1 LPVALEIAQAIAAIA
16 AVFVGGAWVYFNT
29 LRGRTYKPRLQVTLV
44 AARRRAAQHTLLHA
58 RIEVENKGLSE
69 VRFVAEGTGLELS
82 YSPAFLDH
90 SGPTSLRF
98 RERTVFRILERHE
111 TIEPGVVISEER
123 VVALPDGP
131 TAICELRLVVVARNN
146 LFHFGRN
153 MSWSCTAVV
162 SEIGARDGEAAEDP
176 RAGGE
181 R

>member
-1 LPVALEIAQAIAAIA
+1 MPLALEIAQALATIA

-29 LRGRTYKPRLQVTLV
+29 LRGRTYKPRLQVNLI
-44 AARRRAAQHTLLHA
+44 AARQQAVKRGLLHA

-69 VRFVAEGTGLELS
+69 VRFVPEGTGLELS
-82 YSPAFLDH
+82 YSPAFLEF
-90 SGPTSLRF
+90 SAPTSLRF

-123 VVALPDGP
+123 VVVLPDGP
-131 TAICELRLVVVARNN
+131 TSICELRLVVVARNSF
-146 LFHFGRN
+146 FHLGRN

-162 SEIGARDGEAAEDP
+162 SELDLREKGA
-176 RAGGE
+176 AGDLDAKGE